1 MSVDHRAADR
11 LLRRACRHVGTLL
24 GAMGLTAVVMAAAET
39 ALPAVVGRAVDSVVG
54 QGSSLWVVGSA
65 ALIAVLVACDMLDDL
80 VSGMAAARSVAWLR
94 HRLLFQLLGLGWR
107 SGRLEPGEAASR
119 MTGNAA
125 MAGQAGPD
133 VVRTLANLIPAV
145 GGIVAL
151 ALIDPWLC
159 VAFLSG
165 LPVLLLVLRTV
176 LRDASSMATGY
187 LQTQA
192 GIAQRLAGALSGART
207 IAAAGTASR
216 EADRIL
222 EPLPEL
228 RRYGMGM
235 WQAQVRV
242 TLQDALLL
250 PLLEIL
256 VLGVAGFQLAKGR
269 LTPGQVLAAGQ
280 YVQLASTIGS
290 ASGAVTRLARA
301 RAGADRLADVLDS
314 PTTTYGTAPLPAGDG
329 HLEFRDVTVLAG
341 EHPVLDRLNLV
352 IPGGSM
358 VAVVGRSGSGKSLL
372 AALAGRLADPD
383 GGSVLL
389 DGVPLDQLS
398 YDDLREAVVYG
409 FERPA
414 LLGHTVVDA
423 IGFGHA
429 TPSREEVVAAAYRAR
444 ADDFIRH
451 LPAGY
456 DTLLADTPMSGGEAQ
471 RMGLARTF
479 AHAGRVVVLDDVTA
493 SLDSVTEHEI
503 GRVLTGRLGKVTRLV
518 VAHRASTA
526 SRADVVAWLDGGGV
540 RALAP
545 HGDLWADASY
555 RELFAGDEDEG
566 AVGRDDDVVA
576 QAARGAA

>member
-1 MSVDHRAADR
+1 MSDQPSDDAGSIDSRAADR
-11 LLRRACRHVGTLL
+11 LLRRASRHGRGLL
-24 GAMGLTAVVMAAAET
+24 AAMGATALMMAAAET
-39 ALPAVVGRAVDSVVG
+39 ILPAALGRAVDSVVG
-54 QGSSLWVVGSA
+54 QGSSWWIAGSA
-65 ALIAVLVACDMLDDL
+65 ALIAVLVASDMLDDL
-80 VSGMAAARSVAWLR
+80 VSGTAAARSTAWLR
-94 HRLLFQLLGLGWR
+94 HQLTRQLLDLGWR
-107 SGRLEPGEAASR
+107 PGRLEPGDAATR

-133 VVRTLANLIPAV
+133 VVRGVANLIPAV

-159 VAFLSG
+159 VAFVSG
-165 LPVLLLVLRTV
+165 LPLLLIVLRTV
-176 LRDASSMATGY
+176 LREASSMAGGY
-187 LQTQA
+187 LASQA

-222 EPLPEL
+222 APLPDL
-228 RRYGMGM
+228 RRYGLGM
-235 WQAQVRV
+235 WRAQMRV

-250 PLLEIL
+250 PLLEIV
-256 VLGVAGFQLAKGR
+256 VLGVAGYQLAKGR

-301 RAGADRLADVLDS
+301 RAGAARVAEVLDS
-314 PTTTYGTAPLPAGDG
+314 PTPTYGTASLPSGDG
-329 HLEFRDVTVLAG
+329 HLQFRDVTARVGDHA
-341 EHPVLDRLNLV
+341 VLDRLNLIV
-352 IPGGSM
+352 PGGSM

-372 AALAGRLADPD
+372 AALAGRLTDPHE
-383 GGSVLL
+383 GVVLL
-389 DGVPLDQLS
+389 DGVPLSELS
-398 YDDLREAVVYG
+398 HGDLREAVVYG
-409 FERPA
+409 FERPG

-423 IGFGHA
+423 IAFGHVS
-429 TPSREEVVAAAYRAR
+429 PSREEVVAAAYRAR

-456 DTLLADTPMSGGEAQ
+456 DTPLAEAPMSGGEAQ

-479 AHAGRVVVLDDVTA
+479 AHGGRVIVLDDVTA

-503 GRVLTGRLGKVTRLV
+503 GRILTGRLGNVTRLV

-526 SRADVVAWLDGGGV
+526 SRADVVAWLDGGQV

-545 HGDLWADASY
+545 HALLWADPAY
-555 RELFAGDEDEG
+555 RALFDGG
-566 AVGRDDDVVA
+566 DVVA
-576 QAARGAA
+576 GAAQGAA